1 MSDSHSHPTTS
12 PPVTRLWLAVLC
24 GYLALGA
31 TLQTLPSFVV
41 HQFHASTALAGL
53 SVGVAFAATACT
65 RPFAGRRA
73 DHGGARPV
81 VALGGVLTAL
91 GGLGH
96 WWAPNVTMI
105 LLSRVVMGAGEG
117 ALFSAALPWVLA
129 SASADRRGR
138 VAGWFGLSM
147 WGGLALGPLVAALI
161 QQIRGVRGVWQAVVV
176 LGVAA
181 AVLVLTTPRQR
192 GAATAT
198 QSGAQNGLVPA
209 GAIRPGLVFGLSAYG
224 YGTITALI
232 VLYLAQQALGGTT
245 IALALFALGFLGT
258 RLVGSPA
265 VDRLGGRR
273 VATTTLGVEAGGLG
287 LIAAVPTTA
296 GALVGTFLAG
306 IGVSLMYPATVWMTL
321 QRTGPLRPGTSVG
334 VMTSFWDLGIMIAG
348 PLSGA
353 LVAPAGFRA
362 AFATATA
369 VALMALGIAVRTHP
383 HVKTQPSTLETAKP
397 GVLPR
402 QIPSTP
408 CPGPPEPE
416 IDPPEDAGGRS

>member
-1 MSDSHSHPTTS
+1 M
-12 PPVTRLWLAVLC
+12 RLWLAVLC

-31 TLQTLPSFVV
+31 TLQTLPSFIV
-41 HQFHASTALAGL
+41 HQFHYGTAVAGL
-53 SVGVAFAATACT
+53 AVGVAFAATACT

-73 DHGGARPV
+73 DNGGARPV

-91 GGLGH
+91 GGLGP
-96 WWAPNVTMI
+96 WWAPNTGLI

-147 WGGLALGPLVAALI
+147 WGGLALGPLVAATV
-161 QQIRGVRGVWQAVVV
+161 QQLRGAQAVWQSVVV
-176 LGVAA
+176 FGIAA
-181 AVLVLTTPRQR
+181 AVLVLTTPKHGRPAPAPQ
-192 GAATAT
+192 GDT
-198 QSGAQNGLVPA
+198 QNRLVPA
-209 GAIRPGLVFGLSAYG
+209 GAVRPGLVFGLSAYG
-224 YGTITALI
+224 YGSITALI
-232 VLYLAQQALGGTT
+232 VLYLAQQALGGAN

-273 VATTTLGVEAGGLG
+273 VAAATLGVETAGLG
-287 LIAAVPTTA
+287 VIATVPTTA
-296 GALVGTFLAG
+296 GALAGTFLAG

-348 PLSGA
+348 PLAGA

-362 AFATATA
+362 AFAAASA
-369 VALMALGIAVRTHP
+369 VALLALVIAARTRP
-383 HVKTQPSTLETAKP
+383 HV
-397 GVLPR
+397 
-402 QIPSTP
+402 STP
-408 CPGPPEPE
+408 PTKLEPAE
-416 IDPPEDAGGRS
+416 PVDAELH